1 MEYIEIKEQ
10 IKQKLPVARDLGD
23 SENLLELGLSSL
35 TIMRLVNQWRKQ
47 GVKVSFGSLMEN
59 PTLEGWWALIQRS
72 MKKKAG
78 KKRAQES
85 KITPEKDMK
94 QPFPLTDVQ
103 YAYWVGR
110 DEEQALGGIDCHAYL
125 EFDGGNIDPERL
137 EKAWNVLQYHHP
149 MLRACFLEDGT
160 QKILDKPYCEK
171 IKVHDFSRMPSEEA
185 EAMAVSDRERLSH
198 RKLKIEEGEVAGIE
212 LTLFP
217 ENRARMHVDMA
228 LLVAD
233 VQSLQILLRD
243 LAAAYRGE
251 SLPAESKGWNFASY
265 LERQK
270 EEDKEERNNA
280 EGYWKKRLE
289 HLPKG
294 PGLPLAKR
302 PQEVTETVFNRRIV
316 RIGKEEWAHLQ
327 VRAKEYQTTP
337 AMVLLTAY
345 ATVLERWSRN
355 HRFLINIPFF
365 NRKTEQQGLEDVI
378 ADFTTLLLLEIDCEG
393 NPTFAELLDRI
404 QKQLHEDM
412 KYTAYS
418 GVQVQRDLAQMYGDA
433 SAVAPVV
440 FACNLGTPLVNDTF
454 RKELGQ
460 FSYMISQTPQV
471 WNDFQSYE
479 DENGVQLTWDSVDKL
494 FPENM
499 IPDMLECF
507 ENLLHELGKKDWN
520 QRFDVLPEKRK
531 REIEDTARTGVPER
545 VECLHWAVMNHAEV
559 CPEDI
564 ALIDAGSGRSVSYG
578 ELKARATAVAAGISE
593 KDIKGVPV
601 ALTLPRGIEQIE
613 AALGILLSGNSYLPV
628 SLSQPKDRRALIH
641 EKTGVRYVVTNRELS
656 EKLDWPEGTEI
667 LVMEG
672 MEEGQENVRLPE
684 VSPKDSAYIIMTSG
698 STGVPKGVEIA
709 HESAWNT
716 VQDINEKY
724 HVTSADRALAVSAM
738 DFDLSVYDV
747 FGILGAGGTLVL
759 LPEQER
765 RNADYWLEQVLK
777 YQITVWNSVPV
788 LLDMLLIRA
797 ESMKQKLPIRAV
809 MLSGDW
815 IGMDLPQRVA
825 AWTEDCQFVAM
836 GGATEASIW
845 SNYQNVTLP
854 MPKNWKSIP
863 YGKPLRYQAYRVVD
877 EYGRD
882 CPYWAEGELWIGG
895 FGVAKGYR
903 GDSALT
909 GQKFITDQ
917 YGRWYRTG
925 DLGRIWDDETI
936 EFLGRKDHQVKIR
949 GHRIELGEI
958 EHAIQEFP
966 GVAHAVVD
974 TVSDGHGNKTLAA
987 YIGAPIQEDSKVTT
1001 YLYGTDIFGGGWK
1014 ELKDDVSNWQM
1025 QQERK
1030 TAYKNFLAYADQ
1042 RCVQLMLETL
1052 IELGIFV
1059 SEKEVL
1065 SQKEIFEKGSITET
1079 QKNTVARWL
1088 EILKKE
1094 GILREEDGRLSR
1106 TGKEVAVPEKA
1117 GDTETYFNKLK
1128 PYLKHMVTGN
1138 EVPLDVFYQKEP
1150 ALAPNMLLRRIPGCE
1165 ETVER
1170 LVQGLRLL
1178 AEERRKEP
1186 LQIIEIGTRDTAI
1199 TRQFLNALEDV
1210 SVAYTYA
1217 DSSKYFLQEA
1227 EKELAGYERVEFEML
1242 NLEEGMDKQQMS
1254 LHSYDVVI
1262 SVNALHRNID
1272 AADAVKKVA
1281 ELLKPNG
1288 ILLMTDLV
1296 VRTYLQELT
1305 AAFLENGFADIRDK
1319 RKEAGLVTPDCLL
1332 WRECLSEAGLG
1343 EDCAVTE
1350 RYGRCICCSR
1360 QQASVLSYHNGALRE
1375 YLSEKLP
1382 EYMVPQNYH
1391 FMEQLPTLSNG
1402 KINRKQ
1408 LREDFKEETAVIRF
1422 SKATTETEEKLLD
1435 IWKQLFGYENIGIED
1450 NYFSLGGDSLIA
1462 TRLISEVQKTF
1473 GCKIT
1478 ISTIFENLTVK
1489 SLAKAIEQSEQ
1500 KEEDTLQIKPNLE
1513 EAYHPFPL
1521 TDVQYAYWL
1530 GRSGLYE
1537 LGNVATHCYFELDA
1551 DGLDTE
1557 CAETA
1562 WNLLIQR
1569 HGMMRVIIQPDGM
1582 QRILENTPQYHIDV
1596 TDIRQLE
1603 VTEKEKALDE
1613 KRAEMSHQVIQT
1625 DEWPLFDVRITK
1637 IEDQKHRI
1645 HISFDNIIFDGWSMF
1660 HLLNEWAEVYRNGKA
1675 EMPITLS
1682 FRDYVL
1688 GLEQIKSTSAYEK
1701 DKKYWED
1708 RVETFADAPDLPL
1721 AKNEIQITE
1730 QRFCRRSAKLSQK
1743 EWQSVKDAAGRLE
1756 VTPSVLLMSAYAE
1769 TLRLWSSNKDFTL
1782 NLTQFDR
1789 KQLHPEVNN
1798 LVGDFT
1804 TLTLLEIKNA
1814 GNNFAERTKAIQKQ
1828 LTEDLEH
1835 TAYGAVE
1842 LERELKKK
1850 TGNMR
1855 GAIMP
1860 VVFTS
1865 GLGVEQWNEGKW
1877 LGKLN
1882 YNISQT
1888 PQVWLDHQV
1897 VEMDGCLC
1905 LFWDSVDELFYPGML
1920 DEMFR
1925 AYTGLLHT
1933 LAVHPEIMQEKTASL
1948 VTAEISE
1955 KRRQA
1960 NETAAEFEE
1969 KTLDGLFLEAADKF
1983 PDKEALVTCSRRM
1996 TYREIKEEAFYISGQ
2011 LKSMGIKKEE
2021 TVAVFM
2027 EKGWEQVVAVYGILF
2042 AGAAYLPIDIH
2053 NPRERVEKILRDSG
2067 TRIILVQNQAYDQD
2081 TEWLHE
2087 WDCIS
2092 VSGLKTDSE
2101 YKAQENKA
2109 GDLAYVIYTSGTTGM
2124 PKGVMI
2130 THHNAV
2136 NTILDINARYQITEQ
2151 DTAFGISNLHFDL
2164 SVYDVFGVLGAG
2176 GKLVLPDPEYGK
2188 DPAHWI
2194 HWLNHE
2200 NITVWN
2206 SVPAFVEML
2215 AEYEEYQ
2222 RQVTSQSL
2230 RLVMMSGDWVPVS
2243 LPGRIRNLFQ
2253 NVEIVAL
2260 GGATEGSIWSNHFEI
2275 PEIVPEDWKSI
2286 PYGKPLANQ
2295 KYYVLDQNMED
2306 CPDWVPGTLYIAGD
2320 GVAQGYL
2327 NDNEKTEE
2335 KFVVLDRTGERLYC
2349 TGDMGRYWN
2358 EGNIEF
2364 LGRLDN
2370 QVKINGYRV
2379 ELGEIEAALRR
2390 IQGIT
2395 EAFVFF
2401 KRDNAIEDI
2410 CAVLVEEKRY
2420 RDRIDKFYKEMLKKD
2435 LPIYMIPT
2443 EYIKTNA
2450 IPLNSNGKKDI
2461 HKILIVAEKNRKP
2474 IFKKNNNCKQL
2485 TQLQEQLLAI
2495 WREVLKI
2502 ENIDINDNFFEIGGN
2517 SIQAIQ
2523 ITNQMTEKIGCFMDI
2538 GKLFEY
2544 PTISKIERYILEET

>member
-1 MEYIEIKEQ
+1 
-10 IKQKLPVARDLGD
+10 
-23 SENLLELGLSSL
+23 
-35 TIMRLVNQWRKQ
+35 
-47 GVKVSFGSLMEN
+47 
-59 PTLEGWWALIQRS
+59 
-72 MKKKAG
+72 
-78 KKRAQES
+78 
-85 KITPEKDMK
+85 
-94 QPFPLTDVQ
+94 
-103 YAYWVGR
+103 
-110 DEEQALGGIDCHAYL
+110 
-125 EFDGGNIDPERL
+125 
-137 EKAWNVLQYHHP
+137 
-149 MLRACFLEDGT
+149 
-160 QKILDKPYCEK
+160 
-171 IKVHDFSRMPSEEA
+171 
-185 EAMAVSDRERLSH
+185 
-198 RKLKIEEGEVAGIE
+198 
-212 LTLFP
+212 
-217 ENRARMHVDMA
+217 
-228 LLVAD
+228 
-233 VQSLQILLRD
+233 
-243 LAAAYRGE
+243 
-251 SLPAESKGWNFASY
+251 
-265 LERQK
+265 
-270 EEDKEERNNA
+270 
-280 EGYWKKRLE
+280 
-289 HLPKG
+289 
-294 PGLPLAKR
+294 
-302 PQEVTETVFNRRIV
+302 
-316 RIGKEEWAHLQ
+316 
-327 VRAKEYQTTP
+327 
-337 AMVLLTAY
+337 
-345 ATVLERWSRN
+345 
-355 HRFLINIPFF
+355 
-365 NRKTEQQGLEDVI
+365 
-378 ADFTTLLLLEIDCEG
+378 
-393 NPTFAELLDRI
+393 
-404 QKQLHEDM
+404 
-412 KYTAYS
+412 
-418 GVQVQRDLAQMYGDA
+418 
-433 SAVAPVV
+433 
-440 FACNLGTPLVNDTF
+440 
-454 RKELGQ
+454 
-460 FSYMISQTPQV
+460 
-471 WNDFQSYE
+471 
-479 DENGVQLTWDSVDKL
+479 
-494 FPENM
+494 
-499 IPDMLECF
+499 
-507 ENLLHELGKKDWN
+507 
-520 QRFDVLPEKRK
+520 
-531 REIEDTARTGVPER
+531 
-545 VECLHWAVMNHAEV
+545 
-559 CPEDI
+559 
-564 ALIDAGSGRSVSYG
+564 
-578 ELKARATAVAAGISE
+578 
-593 KDIKGVPV
+593 
-601 ALTLPRGIEQIE
+601 
-613 AALGILLSGNSYLPV
+613 
-628 SLSQPKDRRALIH
+628 
-641 EKTGVRYVVTNRELS
+641 
-656 EKLDWPEGTEI
+656 
-667 LVMEG
+667 
-672 MEEGQENVRLPE
+672 
-684 VSPKDSAYIIMTSG
+684 
-698 STGVPKGVEIA
+698 
-709 HESAWNT
+709 
-716 VQDINEKY
+716 
-724 HVTSADRALAVSAM
+724 
-738 DFDLSVYDV
+738 
-747 FGILGAGGTLVL
+747 
-759 LPEQER
+759 
-765 RNADYWLEQVLK
+765 
-777 YQITVWNSVPV
+777 
-788 LLDMLLIRA
+788 
-797 ESMKQKLPIRAV
+797 
-809 MLSGDW
+809 
-815 IGMDLPQRVA
+815 
-825 AWTEDCQFVAM
+825 
-836 GGATEASIW
+836 
-845 SNYQNVTLP
+845 
-854 MPKNWKSIP
+854 
-863 YGKPLRYQAYRVVD
+863 
-877 EYGRD
+877 
-882 CPYWAEGELWIGG
+882 
-895 FGVAKGYR
+895 
-903 GDSALT
+903 
-909 GQKFITDQ
+909 
-917 YGRWYRTG
+917 
-925 DLGRIWDDETI
+925 
-936 EFLGRKDHQVKIR
+936 
-949 GHRIELGEI
+949 
-958 EHAIQEFP
+958 
-966 GVAHAVVD
+966 
-974 TVSDGHGNKTLAA
+974 
-987 YIGAPIQEDSKVTT
+987 
-1001 YLYGTDIFGGGWK
+1001 
-1014 ELKDDVSNWQM
+1014 
-1025 QQERK
+1025 
-1030 TAYKNFLAYADQ
+1030 
-1042 RCVQLMLETL
+1042 
-1052 IELGIFV
+1052 
-1059 SEKEVL
+1059 
-1065 SQKEIFEKGSITET
+1065 
-1079 QKNTVARWL
+1079 
-1088 EILKKE
+1088 
-1094 GILREEDGRLSR
+1094 
-1106 TGKEVAVPEKA
+1106 
-1117 GDTETYFNKLK
+1117 
-1128 PYLKHMVTGN
+1128 
-1138 EVPLDVFYQKEP
+1138 
-1150 ALAPNMLLRRIPGCE
+1150 
-1165 ETVER
+1165 
-1170 LVQGLRLL
+1170 
-1178 AEERRKEP
+1178 
-1186 LQIIEIGTRDTAI
+1186 
-1199 TRQFLNALEDV
+1199 
-1210 SVAYTYA
+1210 
-1217 DSSKYFLQEA
+1217 
-1227 EKELAGYERVEFEML
+1227 
-1242 NLEEGMDKQQMS
+1242 
-1254 LHSYDVVI
+1254 
-1262 SVNALHRNID
+1262 
-1272 AADAVKKVA
+1272 
-1281 ELLKPNG
+1281 
-1288 ILLMTDLV
+1288 
-1296 VRTYLQELT
+1296 
-1305 AAFLENGFADIRDK
+1305 
-1319 RKEAGLVTPDCLL
+1319 
-1332 WRECLSEAGLG
+1332 
-1343 EDCAVTE
+1343 
-1350 RYGRCICCSR
+1350 
-1360 QQASVLSYHNGALRE
+1360 
-1375 YLSEKLP
+1375 
-1382 EYMVPQNYH
+1382 MVPQNYH

-1721 AKNEIQITE
+1721 AKNESQITE

-1948 VTAEISE
+1948 ITAEISE

-2349 TGDMGRYWN
+2349 TGDVGRYWN